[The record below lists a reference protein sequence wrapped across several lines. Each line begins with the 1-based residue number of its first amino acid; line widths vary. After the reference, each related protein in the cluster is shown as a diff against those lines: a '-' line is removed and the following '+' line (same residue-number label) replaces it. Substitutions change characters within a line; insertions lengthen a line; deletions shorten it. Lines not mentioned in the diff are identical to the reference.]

1 MRPFDCLRFSAFRL
15 KEHNWPPAV
24 RRQTILTPPRGDNE
38 NPLPY
43 VALVGLAIG
52 FVLPT
57 FAQQKDT
64 SDQELHQMAD
74 SLARK
79 LDEAW
84 NNNDAA
90 AAAALYTEDGVH
102 ASYYQTSRGR
112 HAIEK
117 SYAHDFQRW
126 HPNNHII
133 TVYRVTVAGNGVR
146 AAGKSTESHVEA
158 ISAMFVGATRATLR
172 WI

>member
-1 MRPFDCLRFSAFRL
+1 MKMRLA
-15 KEHNWPPAV
+15 
-24 RRQTILTPPRGDNE
+24 
-38 NPLPY
+38 

-52 FVLPT
+52 FAVPAI
-57 FAQQKDT
+57 AQQTNTVDP
-64 SDQELHQMAD
+64 QLRQVAD

-102 ASYYQTSRGR
+102 ASIYQTSHGR
-112 HAIEK
+112 EAIEK

-133 TVYRVTVAGNGVR
+133 TVNRVTVAGNGVR
-146 AAGKSTESHVEA
+146 ATGRWSESHVSDIGNVRGSNA
-158 ISAMFVGATRATLR
+158 GYVTLVIVR
-172 WI
+172 EGNTWKIRKSTFSENHDPFSTN

>member
-1 MRPFDCLRFSAFRL
+1 MKMRLIA
-15 KEHNWPPAV
+15 A
-24 RRQTILTPPRGDNE
+24 I
-38 NPLPY
+38 
-43 VALVGLAIG
+43 AGLAIG
-52 FVLPT
+52 FALSA
-57 FAQQKDT
+57 FAQQKET
-64 SDQELHQMAD
+64 GDQEIRQVAD

-79 LDEAW
+79 LDAAW
-84 NNNDAA
+84 NKNDAA

-133 TVYRVTVAGNGVR
+133 TIYRVTVAGNGVH
-146 AAGKSTESHVEA
+146 AAGKWNESHVSDIGNVRGSNA
-158 ISAMFVGATRATLR
+158 GYFTLDIIR
-172 WI
+172 EGTTWKIRKSVFSENHDPFGTN